1 MKIRKLLLCLM
12 ILLPTYSFS
21 QTTSTITITPEQL
34 KTTNLIFLEHEK
46 YAKEVPLL
54 NKKIETLEKINKSWL
69 HTDSIRRINEKQYN
83 AIIKKDSIKITQ
95 LQSLHKKYKVVTK
108 ISIILNIILACLLVK

>member
-46 YAKEVPLL
+46 YTKEVPLL

-83 AIIKKDSIKITQ
+83 TIIKKDSIKITQ
-95 LQSLHKKYKVVTK
+95 LQSSRKKYKVVTK
-108 ISIILNIILACLLVK
+108 ISIILNIILTCLLVK

>member
-34 KTTNLIFLEHEK
+34 KTTNRIFLEHEK
-46 YAKEVPLL
+46 YTKEVPLL
-54 NKKIETLEKINKSWL
+54 NKKIETLEEINKSWL

-95 LQSLHKKYKVVTK
+95 LQSSHKKYKVVTK

>member
-46 YAKEVPLL
+46 YTREVPLL

-95 LQSLHKKYKVVTK
+95 LQSSHKKYKVVTK
-108 ISIILNIILACLLVK
+108 ISIIVNIILACLLVK

>member
-46 YAKEVPLL
+46 YTKEVPLL
-54 NKKIETLEKINKSWL
+54 NKKIEILEKINKSWL

-95 LQSLHKKYKVVTK
+95 LQSSHKKYKVVTK

>member
-46 YAKEVPLL
+46 YTKEVPLL
-54 NKKIETLEKINKSWL
+54 NKKIETLEKL

-83 AIIKKDSIKITQ
+83 TIIKKDSIKIAQ
-95 LQSLHKKYKVVTK
+95 LQSSHKKYKVVTK

>member
-46 YAKEVPLL
+46 YTKEVPLL
-54 NKKIETLEKINKSWL
+54 NKKIETLEEINKSWL

-95 LQSLHKKYKVVTK
+95 LQSSHKKYKVVTK
-108 ISIILNIILACLLVK
+108 ISIILNIVLACLLVK

>member
-46 YAKEVPLL
+46 YIKEVPLL
-54 NKKIETLEKINKSWL
+54 NKKIETLEEINKSWL

-95 LQSLHKKYKVVTK
+95 LQSSHKKYKVVTK
-108 ISIILNIILACLLVK
+108 ISIIVNIILACLLVK

>member
-12 ILLPTYSFS
+12 ILLPIYSFS

-46 YAKEVPLL
+46 YTKEVPLL
-54 NKKIETLEKINKSWL
+54 NKKIETLEEINKSWL

-83 AIIKKDSIKITQ
+83 TIIKKDSIKITQ
-95 LQSLHKKYKVVTK
+95 LQSSHKKYKVVTK
-108 ISIILNIILACLLVK
+108 ISIIVNIILACLLVK

>member
-46 YAKEVPLL
+46 YRKEVPLL

-69 HTDSIRRINEKQYN
+69 HTDSIRKINEKQYN
-83 AIIKKDSIKITQ
+83 TIIKKDSIKITQ
-95 LQSLHKKYKVVTK
+95 LQSSHKKYKVVTK

>member
-46 YAKEVPLL
+46 YTKEVPLL
-54 NKKIETLEKINKSWL
+54 NKKIETLEEINKSWL

-83 AIIKKDSIKITQ
+83 TIIKKDSIRITQ
-95 LQSLHKKYKVVTK
+95 LQSSHKKYKVVTK

>member
-34 KTTNLIFLEHEK
+34 KTTNLIFLEYEK
-46 YAKEVPLL
+46 YTKEVPLL

-83 AIIKKDSIKITQ
+83 TIIKKDSIKITQ
-95 LQSLHKKYKVVTK
+95 LQSSRKKYKVVTK
-108 ISIILNIILACLLVK
+108 ISIILNIVLACLLVK

>member
-46 YAKEVPLL
+46 YTKEVPLL
-54 NKKIETLEKINKSWL
+54 NKKIETLEEINKSWL

-83 AIIKKDSIKITQ
+83 TIIKRDSIKITQ
-95 LQSLHKKYKVVTK
+95 LQSSHKKYKVVTK

>member
-21 QTTSTITITPEQL
+21 QTTSTIIITPEQL

-46 YAKEVPLL
+46 YTKEVPLL
-54 NKKIETLEKINKSWL
+54 NKKIETLEEINKSWL
-69 HTDSIRRINEKQYN
+69 HTDSIRKINEKQYN

-95 LQSLHKKYKVVTK
+95 LQSSHKKYKVVTK

>member
-46 YAKEVPLL
+46 YTKEVPLL

-83 AIIKKDSIKITQ
+83 TIIKRDSIKITQ
-95 LQSLHKKYKVVTK
+95 LQSSHKKYKVVTK

>member
-46 YAKEVPLL
+46 YTKEVPLL
-54 NKKIETLEKINKSWL
+54 NKKIETLEEINKSWL
-69 HTDSIRRINEKQYN
+69 HTDSIRRINEKQHN
-83 AIIKKDSIKITQ
+83 SIIKKDSIKITQ
-95 LQSLHKKYKVVTK
+95 LQSSHKKYKVVTK
-108 ISIILNIILACLLVK
+108 ISIIVNIILACLLVK

>member
-21 QTTSTITITPEQL
+21 QTISTITITPEQL

-46 YAKEVPLL
+46 YTKEVPLL

-83 AIIKKDSIKITQ
+83 TIIKKDSIKITQ
-95 LQSLHKKYKVVTK
+95 LQSSHKKYKVVTK

>member
-46 YAKEVPLL
+46 YTKEVPLL
-54 NKKIETLEKINKSWL
+54 NKKIETLEEINKSWL
-69 HTDSIRRINEKQYN
+69 HTDSIRKINEKQYN
-83 AIIKKDSIKITQ
+83 TIIKKDSIKITQ
-95 LQSLHKKYKVVTK
+95 LQSSHKKYKVVTK

>member
-46 YAKEVPLL
+46 YTKEVPLL
-54 NKKIETLEKINKSWL
+54 NKKIEALEEINKSWL

-95 LQSLHKKYKVVTK
+95 LQSSHKKYKVVTK

>member
-46 YAKEVPLL
+46 YTKEVPLL

-95 LQSLHKKYKVVTK
+95 LQSSHKKYKVVTK

>member
-21 QTTSTITITPEQL
+21 QTTSTITITLEQL
-34 KTTNLIFLEHEK
+34 KTTNLIFLEHER
-46 YAKEVPLL
+46 YTKEVPLL
-54 NKKIETLEKINKSWL
+54 NKKIETLEEINKSWL

-95 LQSLHKKYKVVTK
+95 LQSSHKKYKVVTK

>member
-21 QTTSTITITPEQL
+21 QTISTITITPEQL

-46 YAKEVPLL
+46 YTKEVPLL
-54 NKKIETLEKINKSWL
+54 NKKIETLEEINKSWL

-95 LQSLHKKYKVVTK
+95 LQSSHKKYKVVTK

>member
-46 YAKEVPLL
+46 YTKEVPLL
-54 NKKIETLEKINKSWL
+54 NKKIETLEEINKSWL

-83 AIIKKDSIKITQ
+83 TIIKKDSIKITQ
-95 LQSLHKKYKVVTK
+95 LQSSHKKYKVVTK
-108 ISIILNIILACLLVK
+108 ISIILNIILTCLLVK

>member
-21 QTTSTITITPEQL
+21 QTTSTIIITPEQL

-46 YAKEVPLL
+46 YTKEVPLL
-54 NKKIETLEKINKSWL
+54 NKKIETLEEINKSWL

-83 AIIKKDSIKITQ
+83 TIIKKDSIKITQ
-95 LQSLHKKYKVVTK
+95 LQSSHKKYKVVTK
-108 ISIILNIILACLLVK
+108 ISIIVNIILACLLVK

>member
-46 YAKEVPLL
+46 YTKEVPLL
-54 NKKIETLEKINKSWL
+54 NKKIETLEEINKSWL
-69 HTDSIRRINEKQYN
+69 HTDSIRKINEKQYN
-83 AIIKKDSIKITQ
+83 AIIKKDSIRITQ
-95 LQSLHKKYKVVTK
+95 LQSSHKKYKVVTK

>member
-46 YAKEVPLL
+46 YTKEVPLL

-95 LQSLHKKYKVVTK
+95 LQSSRKKYKVVTK
-108 ISIILNIILACLLVK
+108 ISIILNIVLACLLVK

>member
-46 YAKEVPLL
+46 YTKEVPLL

-69 HTDSIRRINEKQYN
+69 HTDSIRRINEKKYN
-83 AIIKKDSIKITQ
+83 TIIKKDSIKITQ
-95 LQSLHKKYKVVTK
+95 LQSSRKKYKVVTK

>member
-46 YAKEVPLL
+46 YTKEVPLL

-69 HTDSIRRINEKQYN
+69 HTDSIRRVNEKQYN
-83 AIIKKDSIKITQ
+83 TIIKKDSIKITQ
-95 LQSLHKKYKVVTK
+95 LQSSRKKYKVVTK
-108 ISIILNIILACLLVK
+108 ISIILNIVLACLLVK

>member
-46 YAKEVPLL
+46 YTKEVPLL

-69 HTDSIRRINEKQYN
+69 HTDSIRKINEKQYN
-83 AIIKKDSIKITQ
+83 TIIKKDSIRITQ
-95 LQSLHKKYKVVTK
+95 LQSSHKKYKVVTK

>member
-12 ILLPTYSFS
+12 ILLPTYSFT

-69 HTDSIRRINEKQYN
+69 HTDSIRKINEKQYN

-95 LQSLHKKYKVVTK
+95 LQSSHKKYKVVTK

>member
-46 YAKEVPLL
+46 YTKEVPLL
-54 NKKIETLEKINKSWL
+54 NKKIETLEKINESWL

-95 LQSLHKKYKVVTK
+95 LQSSHKKYKVVTK
-108 ISIILNIILACLLVK
+108 ISIIVNIILACLLVK

>member
-46 YAKEVPLL
+46 YTKEVPLL

-83 AIIKKDSIKITQ
+83 TIIKKDSIKITQ
-95 LQSLHKKYKVVTK
+95 LQSSRKKYKVVTK
-108 ISIILNIILACLLVK
+108 ISIILNIVLACLLVK

>member
-46 YAKEVPLL
+46 YTKEVPLL
-54 NKKIETLEKINKSWL
+54 NKKIETLEEINKSWL

-83 AIIKKDSIKITQ
+83 TIIKKDSIKITQ
-95 LQSLHKKYKVVTK
+95 LQSSQKKYKVVTK
-108 ISIILNIILACLLVK
+108 ISIILNIILACLLGK

>member
-46 YAKEVPLL
+46 YTKEVPLL
-54 NKKIETLEKINKSWL
+54 NKKIETLEEINKSWL
-69 HTDSIRRINEKQYN
+69 HTDSIRRVNEKQYN

-95 LQSLHKKYKVVTK
+95 LQSSHKKYKVVTK
-108 ISIILNIILACLLVK
+108 ISIIVNIILACLLVK

>member
-21 QTTSTITITPEQL
+21 QTTSTIIITPEQL

-46 YAKEVPLL
+46 YTKEVPLL
-54 NKKIETLEKINKSWL
+54 NKKIETLEEINKSWL

-83 AIIKKDSIKITQ
+83 TIIKRDSIKITQ
-95 LQSLHKKYKVVTK
+95 LQSSHKKYKVVTK

>member
-46 YAKEVPLL
+46 YTKEVPLL
-54 NKKIETLEKINKSWL
+54 NKKIETLEEINKSWL

-95 LQSLHKKYKVVTK
+95 LQSSHKKNKVVTK
-108 ISIILNIILACLLVK
+108 ISIIVNIILACLLVK

>member
-12 ILLPTYSFS
+12 ILLPTYGFS

-46 YAKEVPLL
+46 YTREVPLL

-95 LQSLHKKYKVVTK
+95 LQSSHKKYKVVTK

>member
-46 YAKEVPLL
+46 YTKEVPLL
-54 NKKIETLEKINKSWL
+54 NKNIETLEKINKSWL

-95 LQSLHKKYKVVTK
+95 LQSSHKKYKVVTK

>member
-1 MKIRKLLLCLM
+1 MRIRKLLLCLM

-46 YAKEVPLL
+46 YTKEVPLL

-83 AIIKKDSIKITQ
+83 TIIKKDSIKITQ
-95 LQSLHKKYKVVTK
+95 LQSSRKKYKVVTK
-108 ISIILNIILACLLVK
+108 ISIILNIVLACLLVK